1 MVIPNLSPTGGGASR
16 NRAMD
21 QWKGAPK
28 PTTPANKPASG
39 CCTAKPA
46 QSQPASM
53 SKQTSTTTKKPTSK
67 K

>member
-1 MVIPNLSPTGGGASR
+1 
-16 NRAMD
+16 MD
-21 QWKGAPK
+21 QWKGALK

-53 SKQTSTTTKKPTSK
+53 SKQTSTTTKKPTGK

>member
-1 MVIPNLSPTGGGASR
+1 
-16 NRAMD
+16 MD
-21 QWKGAPK
+21 QWKRAPK

-53 SKQTSTTTKKPTSK
+53 SKQTSTTTKKPTGK
-67 K
+67 N